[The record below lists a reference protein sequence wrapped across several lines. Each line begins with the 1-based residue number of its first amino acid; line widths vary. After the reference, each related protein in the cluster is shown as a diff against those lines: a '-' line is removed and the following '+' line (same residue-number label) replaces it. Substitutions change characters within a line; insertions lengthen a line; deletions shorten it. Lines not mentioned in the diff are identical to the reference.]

1 MESMTQGGKAAE
13 NGGGEPEGVASG
25 PEPRLAAAHGPALA
39 AADKRHLWHPFT
51 PMRDWCV
58 DGHEPVVLVRGEGAW
73 LWDQQGRRYLDGNA
87 SIWTNIHG
95 HNHPRINAAIEAQL
109 RLVSHVSFLGTSNEP
124 AIRLAQRLV
133 ALFPPDTLTRVFYSD
148 DGSTAIEAAVRM
160 ALQYCQQ
167 TGAESRQRLL
177 VFERGYH
184 GDTLGAASLGG
195 IGAFRGPAARF
206 GFAVE
211 RVGGMDQVRSLPDQV
226 VGELAAA
233 VIEPLVQGPAG
244 MRPWPAGML
253 RELSDWCRDHGV
265 LLILDEVMTGF
276 GRTGRMFAC
285 EHEGV
290 VPDFIALAKGLT
302 GGYMPLA
309 ATLTTE
315 TVFEAFLGD
324 VAEMKTF
331 YYGHSYCGNALGCAA
346 ALANLEVF
354 EEERTLE
361 WLPAKI
367 DRMSERL
374 RRLEDHPRVA
384 EVRQCGMIAA
394 VEVCRRRRPR
404 EPWPW
409 EQQMGARV
417 CLAARRHGLLT
428 RAIGNDIVLLPPL
441 CVSEGEIDHM
451 FKALERAMD
460 EVLADTC
467 PAQPQVL
474 SRC

>member
-1 MESMTQGGKAAE
+1 MQPMGSTGKKTSTGRPGETGAGLGGAVD
-13 NGGGEPEGVASG
+13 EG
-25 PEPRLAAAHGPALA
+25 PRAGLDPVAAAALV
-39 AADKRHLWHPFT
+39 AADKRHVWHPFT
-51 PMRDWCV
+51 PMRDWCA
-58 DGHEPVVLVRGEGAW
+58 DGHEPLLLVRGEGAW
-73 LWDQQGRRYLDGNA
+73 LWDQHGRRYLDGNA

-95 HNHPRINAAIEAQL
+95 HGHPHINAAIAAQL
-109 RLVSHVSFLGTSNEP
+109 QRVSHVSFLGTTNEP
-124 AIRLAQRLV
+124 AIRLAERL
-133 ALFPPDTLTRVFYSD
+133 AGLFPDNTLTRVFFSD

-160 ALQYCQQ
+160 ALQYHSQ
-167 TGAESRQRLL
+167 TGAPERRRLL

-195 IGAFRGPAARF
+195 IGAFRGPTAGF
-206 GFAVE
+206 GYEVE
-211 RVGGMDQVRSLPDQV
+211 RVESMDQVRLLAPEV
-226 VGELAAA
+226 VAGLAAA

-253 RELSDWCRDHGV
+253 RALSDWCRRQGV

-302 GGYMPLA
+302 GGYLPLA
-309 ATLTTE
+309 ATLTRE
-315 TVFEAFLGD
+315 SIFEAFLGD

-331 YYGHSYCGNALGCAA
+331 YYGHSYCGNPLGCAA

-354 EEERTLE
+354 ERERTLVG
-361 WLPAKI
+361 LSPKI
-367 DRMSERL
+367 EHMG
-374 RRLEDHPRVA
+374 RRLQRLGDHARVR
-384 EVRQCGMIAA
+384 ETRQCGMIAA
-394 VEVCRRRRPR
+394 VEICRRKDPM

-409 EQQMGARV
+409 EAQMGARV

-441 CVSEGEIDHM
+441 CVDIDQIDLA
-451 FKALERAMD
+451 FDALERALG
-460 EVLADTC
+460 ET
-467 PAQPQVL
+467 
-474 SRC
+474 S